1 MAARSALQRTLEDT
15 RPEDEIF
22 ADALAV
28 AREKK
33 LATDYIPRIS
43 DDLFR
48 DAEPRAGTTLTEKPV
63 RVEHAVRALVQ
74 LAIAQKKSLG
84 PLGEE
89 ARPPPV
95 TNGDDDENETIQ
107 PCTNQPHSEDTTSY
121 SRTQET
127 GGDRST
133 ATHTVPS
140 SPPPE
145 RVCERVRPTNL
156 DDLMAMLVKIRSE
169 AEDREARYLNQIRSL
184 KEKVNTLESSL
195 ASMQIGA
202 QKNEERLTQKVLGL
216 SARLGNV
223 AKAVE
228 TSPPRK
234 PSYGEVTRATTARPR
249 IRTVTQRPSSGER
262 RPSHE
267 EAEAHS
273 HSSGCTGDATL
284 ESGSGTRT
292 LDADVDNSNTHGH
305 TRTQPAPPD
314 ANTPRPSARQLKP
327 VESDDEDD
335 LWTLVTRSKPSGRK
349 AALYVGNL
357 DESASEEK
365 LLEFIEKRSI
375 QAGLKRPKVHTCS
388 IIRREEGELGSW
400 VLTSLL
406 ITALTSFCTIV
417 TSDPVVYTHVLGPF
431 VASPRVWEAKRC
443 PEMAITDQ
451 RNEQYLFTK
460 HKQRPSGCSAPRH
473 DVDAS

>member
-15 RPEDEIF
+15 SRPEEDIF

-33 LATDYIPRIS
+33 LATDYIARIS

-48 DAEPRAGTTLTEKPV
+48 DAEHRPGTALTEKPV
-63 RVEHAVRALVQ
+63 SVEHAVRALVK
-74 LAIAQKKSLG
+74 LAIAQKESLG

-89 ARPPPV
+89 PRPPPV
-95 TNGDDDENETIQ
+95 TNSDDDENETIQ

-133 ATHTVPS
+133 ATHTGLS

-145 RVCERVRPTNL
+145 RVCEGVRPTNL

-184 KEKVNTLESSL
+184 KEKVKALESSL

-202 QKNEERLTQKVLGL
+202 QKNEERLTQKVLDL
-216 SARLGNV
+216 SARPGNV

-228 TSPPRK
+228 TPPPRK

-249 IRTVTQRPSSGER
+249 TVPQRPSSGQR

-284 ESGSGTRT
+284 ECGSGTRT
-292 LDADVDNSNTHGH
+292 LDADVDNSSTHGG

-314 ANTPRPSARQLKP
+314 ANTTRPSARQLKP
-327 VESDDEDD
+327 FESDDEDD

-400 VLTSLL
+400 GAHLVIDHGSHELL
-406 ITALTSFCTIV
+406 NNRNFW
-417 TSDPVVYTHVLGPF
+417 PGRVYARPWTFRGK
-431 VASPRVWEAKRC
+431 SPGVGSKEV
-443 PEMAITDQ
+443 P
-451 RNEQYLFTK
+451 RNGDHRSTL
-460 HKQRPSGCSAPRH
+460 
-473 DVDAS
+473 

>member
-15 RPEDEIF
+15 SRPEEEIF

-33 LATDYIPRIS
+33 LATDYIARIS

-48 DAEPRAGTTLTEKPV
+48 DPEHRAGTALTQKPV
-63 RVEHAVRALVQ
+63 SVEHAVRALVQ
-74 LAIAQKKSLG
+74 LAIAQKESLG

-89 ARPPPV
+89 PRLPPV
-95 TNGDDDENETIQ
+95 TNSDDDENETIQ

-127 GGDRST
+127 SGDRST
-133 ATHTVPS
+133 ATHTVLS

-145 RVCERVRPTNL
+145 RGCEGVRPTNL

-184 KEKVNTLESSL
+184 KEKVNALESSL

-202 QKNEERLTQKVLGL
+202 QKNEERLTQKVLDL

-228 TSPPRK
+228 TPPPRK

-249 IRTVTQRPSSGER
+249 TVLNDRQVASAGQVTNLKRRHTAILLVALVMLLSSAGPGPELWTLTLTTATHMAILEHSQHPPPPPPPPPMRTYPGHPPANRNPLSLIR
-262 RPSHE
+262 
-267 EAEAHS
+267 
-273 HSSGCTGDATL
+273 
-284 ESGSGTRT
+284 
-292 LDADVDNSNTHGH
+292 
-305 TRTQPAPPD
+305 
-314 ANTPRPSARQLKP
+314 
-327 VESDDEDD
+327 DEDE

-375 QAGLKRPKVHTCS
+375 QAGLKPPKVHTCS

-400 VLTSLL
+400 GAHVVIDHGSHELL
-406 ITALTSFCTIV
+406 YNRNFWPGRVCARPWTFRGKSPGV
-417 TSDPVVYTHVLGPF
+417 GSKEGP
-431 VASPRVWEAKRC
+431 
-443 PEMAITDQ
+443 
-451 RNEQYLFTK
+451 RNGG
-460 HKQRPSGCSAPRH
+460 HRPTL
-473 DVDAS
+473 

>member
-1 MAARSALQRTLEDT
+1 M
-15 RPEDEIF
+15 
-22 ADALAV
+22 
-28 AREKK
+28 
-33 LATDYIPRIS
+33 
-43 DDLFR
+43 
-48 DAEPRAGTTLTEKPV
+48 
-63 RVEHAVRALVQ
+63 
-74 LAIAQKKSLG
+74 
-84 PLGEE
+84 
-89 ARPPPV
+89 
-95 TNGDDDENETIQ
+95 
-107 PCTNQPHSEDTTSY
+107 
-121 SRTQET
+121 
-127 GGDRST
+127 
-133 ATHTVPS
+133 
-140 SPPPE
+140 
-145 RVCERVRPTNL
+145 CEGVRPTNL

-184 KEKVNTLESSL
+184 KEKVKALESSL

-202 QKNEERLTQKVLGL
+202 QKNEERLTQKVLDL

-228 TSPPRK
+228 TPPPRK
-234 PSYGEVTRATTARPR
+234 LSYGEVTRATTARPR
-249 IRTVTQRPSSGER
+249 TVPQRPSSGER

-284 ESGSGTRT
+284 ECGSGTRT
-292 LDADVDNSNTHGH
+292 LDADVDNSNTHGG

-314 ANTPRPSARQLKP
+314 ANTSRPSARQLKP
-327 VESDDEDD
+327 FESDDEDD

-400 VLTSLL
+400 GAHLVIDHGSHELL
-406 ITALTSFCTIV
+406 YNRNFW
-417 TSDPVVYTHVLGPF
+417 PGRVYARPWTFRGK
-431 VASPRVWEAKRC
+431 SPGVGSKEV
-443 PEMAITDQ
+443 P
-451 RNEQYLFTK
+451 RNGD
-460 HKQRPSGCSAPRH
+460 HRPTL
-473 DVDAS
+473 